1 MGVHDAPQW
10 LLSAFA
16 RSAAAAGATVPRP
29 QIEAA
34 ASRLLERW
42 ADESRFH
49 HNVKHLV
56 DMLAKVDQL
65 AEETHHPEL
74 VRLAAWYHGAVFS
87 SAPSSAYAQ
96 RGGEDETASAEL
108 AAEELSALGVP
119 EKSVTRIHDI
129 ITGLARHRDAID
141 VDTQA
146 LCDAELATLAVEP
159 QRYAEYRRSIRKEYA
174 HIPLRDYLTSR
185 IAILTKL
192 LARKNLFASPLGQHW
207 EQPARQNL
215 SAELQRLK
223 DELAR
228 LPADDDGGLA
238 SLALTTEI
246 PLVRMAPTGPGSP
259 GPATTTGTMAPA
271 APARTGTGAPA
282 LTTTASG
289 TFAAA
294 PAGATSTG
302 IPASSA
308 VAGTN
313 GSNGAA
319 AVAAEPGADGAPA
332 VAREPIIKR
341 FEKTTGPSQKPDLP
355 AGPDRPLRRPRPPS
369 SLRSRALVR
378 EVERRLD
385 LTTRAL
391 DLTNRAAGARVSGGR
406 RVPFAG
412 PTSGVPCV
420 HRRSRR
426 HLVH

>member
-16 RSAAAAGATVPRP
+16 RSAAAAGATATRP

-119 EKSVTRIHDI
+119 EKSVTCVHDI

-159 QRYAEYRRSIRKEYA
+159 QKYAEYRRSIRKEYA

-223 DELAR
+223 DELAH

-238 SLALTTEI
+238 SLAVTTEI
-246 PLVRMAPTGPGSP
+246 PLVRMAPTGSGER
-259 GPATTTGTMAPA
+259 GPATTGTMAPVTGPVTA
-271 APARTGTGAPA
+271 SPDRCAPRPRSGRTTATATGAVPV
-282 LTTTASG
+282 
-289 TFAAA
+289 A

-302 IPASSA
+302 IPAMAPA
-308 VAGTN
+308 VAGAN
-313 GSNGAA
+313 GSNGTNGGPP
-319 AVAAEPGADGAPA
+319 AAETAPT
-332 VAREPIIKR
+332 VTREPIIKR

-355 AGPDRPLRRPRPPS
+355 G
-369 SLRSRALVR
+369 RS
-378 EVERRLD
+378 
-385 LTTRAL
+385 
-391 DLTNRAAGARVSGGR
+391 
-406 RVPFAG
+406 
-412 PTSGVPCV
+412 
-420 HRRSRR
+420 
-426 HLVH
+426 

>member
-10 LLSAFA
+10 LVSAFV
-16 RSAAAAGATVPRP
+16 RSCTAAGATAPRQ
-29 QIEAA
+29 QIEIT

-87 SAPSSAYAQ
+87 SAPSTAYAQ
-96 RGGEDETASAEL
+96 RGGEDEVASAEL
-108 AAEELSALGVP
+108 ASEELTALGVP
-119 EKSVTRIHDI
+119 EKSVRIVHDVI
-129 ITGLARHRDAID
+129 LGIARHRDAVD

-192 LARKNLFASPLGQHW
+192 LARKNLFASPLGQPW

-215 SAELQRLK
+215 SAELQRLR

-228 LPADDDGGLA
+228 LGADDDGGLA
-238 SLALTTEI
+238 SA
-246 PLVRMAPTGPGSP
+246 APTMELPLLRPGGAAGTP
-259 GPATTTGTMAPA
+259 AGPATTGTLAPVATGSGPTTAGAGSGGAAATASGPA
-271 APARTGTGAPA
+271 VTGKAVPGQAVPGQA
-282 LTTTASG
+282 GSGQAVPGLTTTASG
-289 TFAAA
+289 AFAAAPSGATSTGIPTMKPA

-302 IPASSA
+302 IPAVSA
-308 VAGTN
+308 APGGPGTPAAAATN
-313 GSNGAA
+313 GGTDVGGEAA
-319 AVAAEPGADGAPA
+319 KPTVT
-332 VAREPIIKR
+332 REPIIKR
-341 FEKTTGPSQKPDLP
+341 FEKT
-355 AGPDRPLRRPRPPS
+355 APS
-369 SLRSRALVR
+369 SKEKPVLPGRS
-378 EVERRLD
+378 
-385 LTTRAL
+385 
-391 DLTNRAAGARVSGGR
+391 
-406 RVPFAG
+406 
-412 PTSGVPCV
+412 
-420 HRRSRR
+420 
-426 HLVH
+426 